1 MNDPYSVLGVSS
13 SASDEEIKK
22 AYRELVKKYHPDNY
36 ANNPLADLAED
47 KMKEVNEA
55 YDAIVKMRTQ
65 GGGYR
70 ASGNAGG
77 GQSYGG
83 QNYGGQSY
91 GNQGGYN
98 NVSFQQVRLLINQN
112 NLGEAERILRSS
124 PSQTAEWYYLMGMIA
139 YRRGWMDDA
148 RQNFYT
154 ACSMDPNNMEYRQ
167 AMNSMNMQGGR
178 GMYRGGNNNDLC
190 NLCAA
195 LWCMDCMCDAC

>member
-70 ASGNAGG
+70 ASGNAGS

-83 QNYGGQSY
+83 GQNY

-124 PSQTAEWYYLMGMIA
+124 PSQTAEWYYLMGTIA
-139 YRRGWMDDA
+139 YRKGWMDDA

-154 ACSMDPNNMEYRQ
+154 ACSMDPTNMEYRQ

-178 GMYRGGNNNDLC
+178 GMYHGGNNNDLC

-195 LWCMDCMCDAC
+195 IWCMDCMCDAC

>member
-70 ASGNAGG
+70 ASGHAG
-77 GQSYGG
+77 
-83 QNYGGQSY
+83 GGQSY

-124 PSQTAEWYYLMGMIA
+124 PNQTAEWYYLMGMIA
-139 YRRGWMDDA
+139 YRKGWMDDA

-154 ACSMDPNNMEYRQ
+154 ACSMDPSNMEYRQ
-167 AMNSMNMQGGR
+167 AMNNMNMQGGR
-178 GMYRGGNNNDLC
+178 GMYRGNSNDMW

-195 LWCMDCMCDAC
+195 LACMDCMCDAC

>member
-36 ANNPLADLAED
+36 ADNPLADLAED

-77 GQSYGG
+77 GQSYG
-83 QNYGGQSY
+83 
-91 GNQGGYN
+91 NQGGYN

-124 PSQTAEWYYLMGMIA
+124 SSQTAEWYYLMGMIA
-139 YRRGWMDDA
+139 YRKGWMDDA

-154 ACSMDPNNMEYRQ
+154 ACSMDPTNMEYRQ

-178 GMYRGGNNNDLC
+178 GVYRGSNNDMWT
-190 NLCAA
+190 LCAA
-195 LWCMDCMCDAC
+195 LACMDCMCDAC

>member
-70 ASGNAGG
+70 TSGSTG
-77 GQSYGG
+77 GQSYSNQG
-83 QNYGGQSY
+83 YS
-91 GNQGGYN
+91 NQGGYN

-112 NLGEAERILRSS
+112 NLAEAERILRSS
-124 PSQTAEWYYLMGMIA
+124 PSQTAEWYFLMGTIA

-148 RQNFYT
+148 RQNYWT

-167 AMNSMNMQGGR
+167 AMNNLNMQGNR
-178 GMYRGGNNNDLC
+178 GVYRQSNNNDLC

-195 LWCMDCMCDAC
+195 IWCMDCMCDAC